1 MDQEALDKAH
11 IEFGGKFVV
20 WLGNEVIL
28 SADTY
33 DELRD
38 RLDVMPIDQ
47 SKVVFDFIRRSD
59 VVYIL

>member
-1 MDQEALDKAH
+1 MDQAALDKAH

-38 RLDVMPIDQ
+38 RLDEMPIDQ
-47 SKVVFDFIRRSD
+47 SKVVFDFIRRTD